1 MESTQTLVKP
11 TPQQPIQQPLQQP
24 QSVGL
29 TTPVYPKLSIPDHKQ
44 LPETDG
50 TFVKNFQEH
59 PQSIVLTS
67 SIAPVLE
74 KLHPDGQYCIG
85 QDSGIYWR
93 LVEPPE
99 KGAEAPDWFYVP
111 NVSPFLDGEY
121 RRSYV
126 LWKEVVAPLIAIE
139 FVSGNGIEERD
150 ATPPS
155 ASEKAGKFWV
165 YEQAIRIP
173 FYAIFDAWKDI
184 LEVYH
189 LVDGRYAKMEPN
201 ERGHFAITPMAVEL
215 GLQQQVQQR
224 EMTTWL
230 RWWNEDGNLLLT
242 GDERALQ
249 AEAIA
254 NQANLAKQEAEAIAN
269 QANLAKQEAE
279 AIANQANLAK
289 QEAEAIANQANL
301 AKQEAEVI
309 ANQERQQ
316 KEKLE
321 AYLRSLGIN
330 PEHLL

>member
-11 TPQQPIQQPLQQP
+11 TLQQP
-24 QSVGL
+24 AQQSQSVDL
-29 TTPVYPKLSIPDHKQ
+29 TKPVYTKFSIPDHKQ

-74 KLHPDGQYCIG
+74 KLHPDGRYCIG

-93 LVEPPE
+93 LIEPPE

-126 LWKEVVAPLIAIE
+126 LWKESVAPLIAIE
-139 FVSGNGIEERD
+139 FVSGSGDEERD

-155 ASEKAGKFWV
+155 ANEKAGKFWV

-189 LVDGRYAKMEPN
+189 LVDGHYAKMEPN
-201 ERGHFAITPMAVEL
+201 QRGHFAIAPMAVEL
-215 GLQQQVQQR
+215 GLQQEIQQR

-230 RWWNEDGNLLLT
+230 RWWDKDGNLLLT
-242 GDERALQ
+242 GDERAIAEKQ
-249 AEAIA
+249 ARL
-254 NQANLAKQEAEAIAN
+254 N
-269 QANLAKQEAE
+269 
-279 AIANQANLAK
+279 
-289 QEAEAIANQANL
+289 
-301 AKQEAEVI
+301 AEVIADQERLI

-330 PEHLL
+330 PDEL